1 MDSIE
6 QIVETGSFTSK
17 DRLTEA
23 IAALNQRCRYY
34 REQMAKNKIT
44 IDKAANEILAC
55 NTWVECFTEMRDN
68 L

>member
-23 IAALNQRCRYY
+23 IAALNQRSKYY
-34 REQMAKNKIT
+34 RDQMSKNRISVE
-44 IDKAANEILAC
+44 KAANEIYAC
-55 NTWVECFTEMRDN
+55 NTWAKCFIEMRDS